1 MAAPYSDDLRRKA
14 IDAFDRGERKSHI
27 CRTLNIGRSTFD
39 TWLQRRED
47 TGSFSANRDYL
58 RGPEPKISDLA
69 AFRQFA
75 EANGHLTQKA
85 MAELWPT
92 PISDRTISK
101 VLKQIGFTRKKRLTA
116 IESEMRLSGKRS

>member
-27 CRTLNIGRSTFD
+27 CRTLKIGRSTLD

-47 TGSFSANRDYL
+47 TGSFSANRDYV
-58 RGPEPKISDLA
+58 RGPAPKISDLA

>member
-14 IDAFDRGERKSHI
+14 IEAFDRGERKSHI
-27 CRTLNIGRSTFD
+27 CRTFNIGRSTFD

-58 RGPEPKISDLA
+58 RGPEPKISDLE

-85 MAELWPT
+85 MAQLWPT

-101 VLKQIGFTRKKRLTA
+101 MLKQIGFTRKKRPMDT
-116 IESEMRLSGKRS
+116 ENGMRPNDKHS

>member
-1 MAAPYSDDLRRKA
+1 MAAPYSDDLRSKA
-14 IDAFDRGERKSHI
+14 IDVFDRGERKSHI